1 MSAPSG
7 GASSGRGRFRAVVWD
22 VDGVL
27 IDSEPLH
34 HESLTTVS
42 ARHGYAFNGA
52 DNKRWLGKSFPE
64 MWAGIPALRALGP
77 SFEDFLAELVDYYI
91 ARLDGGMAREPAPA
105 IVAALDARGVPQAAA
120 SSSPRSIVEA
130 NVVAVGARRHLAA
143 VLAVEDVAAGKPA
156 PDLYLAAAARLGVP
170 PAQCLAVED
179 TSTGIAAAKAA
190 GFSVIAWPHAMTAAM
205 DFSAADFRVREL
217 EDFDWETMVGA

>member
-1 MSAPSG
+1 VSVILGAHSG
-7 GASSGRGRFRAVVWD
+7 NGRFRAVVWD

-34 HESLTTVS
+34 FESLTVVC
-42 ARHGYAFNGA
+42 ARHGHVFGDA

-77 SFEDFLAELVDYYI
+77 SFEGLRAELIDYYV
-91 ARLDGGMAREPAPA
+91 ARVHGGMARAPAPA
-105 IVAALDARGVPQAAA
+105 IVAALAARGVPQAAA
-120 SSSPRSIVEA
+120 SSSPRPIVEA
-130 NVVAVGARRHLAA
+130 NVAAVGAKRHLAA
-143 VLAVEDVAAGKPA
+143 ALAVDDVAAGKPA

-170 PAQCLAVED
+170 PASCLAIED

-190 GFSVIAWPHAMTAAM
+190 GFSVIAWPHPMTAAM
-205 DFSAADFRVREL
+205 DFSAADFRLRAL
-217 EDFDWETMVGA
+217 DDFDWEARVGA